1 MIADAEQGGPMS
13 GRLHECMHACELLQN
28 RRGKLSGK
36 RDTRAAY
43 VLTKVKRN
51 PAVEGSRARRLFLL
65 ALFPVST
72 IIRYICIV
80 CSTHITR
87 CVWYSTRGSGE
98 GAAYVY

>member
-28 RRGKLSGK
+28 RRGKLPSK
-36 RDTRAAY
+36 RDKSAAY
-43 VLTKVKRN
+43 VLTKIKKN
-51 PAVEGSRARRLFLL
+51 AAVEGVAQGGSFLW

-87 CVWYSTRGSGE
+87 CVWYSTRGSGK

>member
-36 RDTRAAY
+36 RDKRAAY

-51 PAVEGSRARRLFLL
+51 PAVEGSRARRLFFMGAVSGFNNYPLYMHR
-65 ALFPVST
+65 LFYTYHKV
-72 IIRYICIV
+72 RMV
-80 CSTHITR
+80 
-87 CVWYSTRGSGE
+87 
-98 GAAYVY
+98 